1 MTSDRLV
8 IAPEQ
13 EANSE
18 SRRKNGPAA
27 CRRILL
33 IAPAPPPYGGMAI
46 QAGLLEKFLRADGH
60 QVGFFA
66 STTKCPGWLGI
77 CDRIPGVRTIIR
89 SALIY
94 LRLWSRVRRVEVVHV
109 LAASWVYFF
118 AVAVP
123 AVLYA
128 RIQGK
133 RVVVNYRGGDARQFF
148 RWYGWLIRPIF
159 KLSSIVTAPSEF
171 LAQVIGERFGVP
183 VRVVPNILDNTI
195 FQYRERT
202 GIQPKILSTRHLEQI
217 YGVDVALKA
226 FRDLQ
231 SRFPE
236 ASLWIAGTGRQ
247 EESLRALVAD
257 WNLRNVSFLGHV
269 EHRDLGAVYDQCD
282 ILLNASFVD
291 NFPGALLEAS
301 GAGLVVISTA
311 AGGIPFMFRHEKNA
325 LLVEPGDSSG
335 LAAAMERVLL
345 SPSLHASLTQKAAAL
360 SRGWQ
365 WSEVSKAIYG
375 AYGFR

>member
-1 MTSDRLV
+1 MSDGLVMT
-8 IAPEQ
+8 PEQ
-13 EANSE
+13 QANSE
-18 SRRKNGPAA
+18 PRRKGGPAP
-27 CRRILL
+27 RRILL

-46 QAGLLEKFLRADGH
+46 QAGLLVKFLRADGH
-60 QVGFFA
+60 QVAFFA
-66 STTKCPGWLGI
+66 TTTKCPRWLAI
-77 CDRIPGVRTIIR
+77 CDRISGLRTIIR

-94 LRLWSRVRRVEVVHV
+94 LRLWGRVRRAEVVHV
-109 LAASWVYFF
+109 LAASWLYFF
-118 AVAVP
+118 VVAVP

-128 RIQGK
+128 RIHGK
-133 RVVVNYRGGDARQFF
+133 RVVLNYRGGDAKQFF

-183 VRVVPNILDNTI
+183 VRVVPNVLDNTI

-202 GIQPKILSTRHLEQI
+202 DIRPKILSTRHLEQI

-247 EESLRALVAD
+247 AESLRGLVAA
-257 WNLRNVSFLGHV
+257 WNLQNVSFLGHV

-335 LAAAMERVLL
+335 LAAAMERVLR
-345 SPSLHASLTQKAAAL
+345 SPSLQVSLTREAAAL